1 MPRPRPTSPSGRP
14 AAASTPAPRALRQS
28 TLPFAAAGPSSSK
41 KAAGG
46 AKARGAPPSKKL
58 LPPPGRLD
66 LGAGAALLYLPAHF
80 PAGAADALLAALRSE
95 VDWEQRDVTVW
106 GRTVPQRRLVAYQA
120 GPGSRAPYT
129 YSGLTLAPSPFSP
142 AVAAVKAAVEA
153 VAGCAFDTA
162 LLNLYRDGADAMA
175 WHADGEALY
184 GPPPTVI
191 GSASFGVARAFQLRP
206 TPGGRAE
213 GRPDLPATRIEYA
226 LGHGDVLVMSGTTQR
241 DWQHAVPPRCFGGVR
256 VNLTFRATAAF
267 KAREA
272 AAGRGGVPALKGG

>member
-1 MPRPRPTSPSGRP
+1 MPRPTSPSGRP
-14 AAASTPAPRALRQS
+14 AAASTPAPRAPRQS

-46 AKARGAPPSKKL
+46 AKARGAPTSKKL

-162 LLNLYRDGADAMA
+162 LLNMYRDGADAMA

-184 GPPPTVI
+184 GPPP
-191 GSASFGVARAFQLRP
+191 SSCAPRRA
-206 TPGGRAE
+206 GGRRA
-213 GRPDLPATRIEYA
+213 GPTFPRRASSTRSATATSWSCPARR
-226 LGHGDVLVMSGTTQR
+226 SGTGSTPSR
-241 DWQHAVPPRCFGGVR
+241 P
-256 VNLTFRATAAF
+256 AAS
-267 KAREA
+267 
-272 AAGRGGVPALKGG
+272 AGCGSTSPSGLRRPSRRGKRLRGGAGYPL